1 MIEINDLTFEYPG
14 SDFRFNLNS
23 LNIKSGE
30 KVALIGPSGYGKTTL
45 LNLLSGILEP
55 INGTIHLNGTEV
67 TKLADSQ
74 RRNFRITNI
83 GFVFQNFELI
93 EYLNVLDNIILSY
106 RINPSL
112 NMNREVIDRAETISE
127 QLGLGDK
134 LKRNVGKLSQGEM
147 QRVAICRAI
156 LNNPKIIL
164 ADEPTGNLDP
174 QNKEKIME
182 ILFDYS
188 SRENATL
195 ITVTH
200 DHSLL
205 KGFDEVLDMQ
215 QLVN

>member
-14 SDFRFNLNS
+14 SDFRFNLNI
-23 LNIKSGE
+23 LNIKSGK

-55 INGTIHLNGTEV
+55 IKGTIHLNGTEV

-93 EYLNVLDNIILSY
+93 EYLNVLDNILLSY

-112 NMNREVIDRAETISE
+112 SMSREVIDRAETISE

-174 QNKEKIME
+174 RNKEKIIE

>member
-23 LNIKSGE
+23 LNINSGE

-55 INGTIHLNGTEV
+55 IKGTIHLNGTEV

-112 NMNREVIDRAETISE
+112 SMNREVIDRAETISE

>member
-1 MIEINDLTFEYPG
+1 MIEIIDLTFEYPG

-23 LNIKSGE
+23 LNIKSGK

-45 LNLLSGILEP
+45 LNLISGILEP
-55 INGTIHLNGTEV
+55 IKGTIHLNGTEV

-93 EYLNVLDNIILSY
+93 EYLNVLDNILLSY

-112 NMNREVIDRAETISE
+112 SMNREVLDRAETISE

-174 QNKEKIME
+174 RNKEKIIE

>member
-55 INGTIHLNGTEV
+55 IKGTIHLNGTEV

-93 EYLNVLDNIILSY
+93 EYLNVLDNILLSY

-112 NMNREVIDRAETISE
+112 SMNREVIDRAETISE

-174 QNKEKIME
+174 RNKEKIIE

>member
-23 LNIKSGE
+23 LNIKSGK

-55 INGTIHLNGTEV
+55 KKGTIHLNGTEV

-93 EYLNVLDNIILSY
+93 EYLNVLDNILLSY

-112 NMNREVIDRAETISE
+112 SMNREVIDRAETISE
-127 QLGLGDK
+127 QLGLADK

-174 QNKEKIME
+174 RNKEKIIE

>member
-23 LNIKSGE
+23 LNIKSGK

-45 LNLLSGILEP
+45 LNLISGILEP
-55 INGTIHLNGTEV
+55 IKGTIHLNGTEV

-93 EYLNVLDNIILSY
+93 EYLNVLDNILLSY

-112 NMNREVIDRAETISE
+112 SMSREVIDRAETISE

-174 QNKEKIME
+174 RNKEKIIE

>member
-55 INGTIHLNGTEV
+55 IRGTIHLNGTEV

>member
-23 LNIKSGE
+23 LNIKSGN

-45 LNLLSGILEP
+45 LNLISGILEP
-55 INGTIHLNGTEV
+55 IKGTIHLNGTEV

-93 EYLNVLDNIILSY
+93 EYLNVLDNILLSY

-112 NMNREVIDRAETISE
+112 SMNREVIDRAETISE

-174 QNKEKIME
+174 RNKEKIIE

>member
-14 SDFRFNLNS
+14 SDFRFDLNS
-23 LNIKSGE
+23 LNIKSGK

-55 INGTIHLNGTEV
+55 KKGTIHLNGTEV

-93 EYLNVLDNIILSY
+93 EYLNVLDNILLSY

-112 NMNREVIDRAETISE
+112 SMNREVIDRAETISE
-127 QLGLGDK
+127 QLGLADK
-134 LKRNVGKLSQGEM
+134 LKRNAGKLSQGEM

-174 QNKEKIME
+174 RNKEKIIE

>member
-23 LNIKSGE
+23 LNIKSGN

-45 LNLLSGILEP
+45 LNLISGILEP
-55 INGTIHLNGTEV
+55 IKGTIHLNGTEV
-67 TKLADSQ
+67 TKLAGSQ

-93 EYLNVLDNIILSY
+93 EYLNVLDNILLSY

-112 NMNREVIDRAETISE
+112 SMNREVIDRAETISE
-127 QLGLGDK
+127 QLGLADK

-174 QNKEKIME
+174 RNKEKIIE

>member
-23 LNIKSGE
+23 LNIKSGK

-55 INGTIHLNGTEV
+55 IKGTIHLNGTEV
-67 TKLADSQ
+67 TELSDSQ
-74 RRNFRITNI
+74 RRNFRISNI

-112 NMNREVIDRAETISE
+112 NMNNEIVEHAETISE

-156 LNNPKIIL
+156 LNKPKILL

-174 QNKEKIME
+174 DNKEKIMKL
-182 ILFDYS
+182 LFDYS

-205 KGFDEVLDMQ
+205 KGFDQVIDMQ

>member
-23 LNIKSGE
+23 LNIKSGN

-45 LNLLSGILEP
+45 LNLISGILEP
-55 INGTIHLNGTEV
+55 IKGTIHLNGTEV

-93 EYLNVLDNIILSY
+93 EYLNVLDNILLSY

-112 NMNREVIDRAETISE
+112 SMSREVIDRAETISE

-174 QNKEKIME
+174 RNKEKIIE

>member
-23 LNIKSGE
+23 LNIKSGK

-55 INGTIHLNGTEV
+55 IKGTIHLNGTEV

-93 EYLNVLDNIILSY
+93 EYLNVLDSIILSY

-112 NMNREVIDRAETISE
+112 SMNREVIDRAETISE
-127 QLGLGDK
+127 QLGLADK

-174 QNKEKIME
+174 RNKEKIIE

>member
-23 LNIKSGE
+23 LNIKSGN

-55 INGTIHLNGTEV
+55 IKGTIHLNGTEV

-93 EYLNVLDNIILSY
+93 EYLNVLDNILLSY

-112 NMNREVIDRAETISE
+112 SMNREVIDRAETISE

-156 LNNPKIIL
+156 LSNPKIIL

-174 QNKEKIME
+174 RNKEKIIE